1 MFHNQ
6 NIHKLYPTD
15 TLFAINIVNCVMM
28 LCLVTRER
36 RKKPRQRLH
45 LVDFTRRRPL
55 VVARGVSHVEV
66 ELVTVR
72 VYLEGHPR
80 GDT

>member
-1 MFHNQ
+1 VPH
-6 NIHKLYPTD
+6 
-15 TLFAINIVNCVMM
+15 
-28 LCLVTRER
+28 ER
-36 RKKPRQRLH
+36 RKKPHQRLH
-45 LVDFTRRRPL
+45 LADFTRRRPL

>member
-1 MFHNQ
+1 
-6 NIHKLYPTD
+6 
-15 TLFAINIVNCVMM
+15 MM

-36 RKKPRQRLH
+36 RKKPRQLLH